1 MSKEDSAPGGLLSKV
16 VRFVRNPTVNWND
29 LDSIETERES
39 QYSKQVL
46 KEMIERKRRNDFV
59 RRREF
64 DHLRKLRQR
73 NPVASQCA
81 EEPDEQRPSF
91 FQSSLTS
98 PVERAV
104 TIKKIDEIE
113 AQMSMQWW
121 KNKPHSSGIGT
132 HSAYSAAAPLRAS
145 PVATNFAA
153 TAPLSL
159 PAPTAPAPLANLS
172 ADAVTDAP
180 IGALVAP
187 LVPARPLFV
196 DNHLAMMEFG
206 LAPNKPSTQPDNISL
221 DTHRLGTGNLP
232 AAEMEE
238 FVHEPDLEE
247 AAIRFANGDHAGAE
261 TCLLGVLAQ
270 HAKNPPEQQWDIWM
284 TLFDLYRATDQ
295 QDRFDTL
302 ALDFA
307 ARFSRSAPLWFS
319 IPEQLGL
326 VSAAPIEAD
335 LPGVRRNF
343 IWNAPTTLTAQSVA
357 SLRASLERAAPPWT
371 LVWSRLTAMED
382 TAVVALEKELS
393 RWAEQ
398 KVQLIFIGAEKLD
411 ALLQARTQSGNGAGN
426 PAWWALRMAT
436 LRCMNRADEFE
447 MVALDYCVTYEVSPP
462 SWLAP
467 RCSYSDV
474 PLESDAAGAAAAP
487 AQDLLAKPNWG
498 AATEPAPLSVLN
510 HIGQGGQGGQEQGQ
524 GQPLPTLTGHIEND
538 ATALLDALASNARP
552 GQPLVIPC
560 DRLIRIDFSAA
571 GSVLNW
577 AADQQNKGRD
587 VRFENLH
594 RLVAVF
600 FNVIGI
606 SEHARVVP
614 RKN

>member
-1 MSKEDSAPGGLLSKV
+1 MSKEDTPPGGLLSKV
-16 VRFVRNPTVNWND
+16 VRFVRNPTVSWTD
-29 LDSIETERES
+29 LDGIEADRES

-64 DHLRKLRQR
+64 DYLRKLRKQDPLTGQR
-73 NPVASQCA
+73 A
-81 EEPDEQRPSF
+81 ESPGARPSF
-91 FQSSLTS
+91 FHSSLTS

-104 TIKKIDEIE
+104 TIRKIDEIE

-121 KNKPHSSGIGT
+121 KGKPQGAAVLPIPDSGEAASLAQAQGAP
-132 HSAYSAAAPLRAS
+132 SAFAP
-145 PVATNFAA
+145 

-159 PAPTAPAPLANLS
+159 PMPMEPQAAASLF
-172 ADAVTDAP
+172 ADNSMSIA
-180 IGALVAP
+180 G
-187 LVPARPLFV
+187 FG
-196 DNHLAMMEFG
+196 G
-206 LAPNKPSTQPDNISL
+206 LASLALEPHQRSALEAGQPVPSSTS
-221 DTHRLGTGNLP
+221 

-261 TCLLGVLAQ
+261 VGLLEVLAQ
-270 HAKNPPEQQWDIWM
+270 HAADAAEQQFEIWM
-284 TLFDLYRATDQ
+284 TLFDLYRATGQ

-326 VSAAPIEAD
+326 AVEPPQSTPAIA
-335 LPGVRRNF
+335 RREF
-343 IWNAPTTLTAQSVA
+343 SWNAPATLTLQTVAALQA
-357 SLRASLERAAPPWT
+357 SLARAASPWT
-371 LVWSRLTAMED
+371 LVWGRLGDIEAPALTALANEF
-382 TAVVALEKELS
+382 T
-393 RWAEQ
+393 RWADQ
-398 KVQLIFIGAEKLD
+398 NVQIVFAGAD
-411 ALLQARTQSGNGAGN
+411 VLQALMQSHTQSGDRSSD
-426 PAWWALRMAT
+426 PEWWRMRMAALRFMG
-436 LRCMNRADEFE
+436 LPDDFE

-462 SWLAP
+462 SWISP
-467 RCSYSDV
+467 KCSYKDASA
-474 PLESDAAGAAAAP
+474 DAAVSKAAP
-487 AQDLLAKPNWG
+487 AASASDLLAMIHWSDPTQPAALDSDG
-498 AATEPAPLSVLN
+498 ALPGASVV
-510 HIGQGGQGGQEQGQ
+510 
-524 GQPLPTLTGHIEND
+524 PSFSGHIEGD
-538 ATALLDALASNARP
+538 ASAVLNALAEQVKP
-552 GQPLVIPC
+552 GVPLLVAC

-577 AADQQNKGRD
+577 AAEQQALGRE
-587 VRFENLH
+587 VHFHNLH

-606 SEHARVVP
+606 SEHAWVIP

>member
-1 MSKEDSAPGGLLSKV
+1 MTKEDSAAGGLLSKM
-16 VRFVRNPTVNWND
+16 VRFVRNPTVNWNE
-29 LDSIETERES
+29 LDTIDADRES

-64 DHLRKLRQR
+64 DQLRKLRQR
-73 NPVASQCA
+73 SPVVSQRTEDVGA
-81 EEPDEQRPSF
+81 RPSF

-121 KNKPHSSGIGT
+121 KNKPHS
-132 HSAYSAAAPLRAS
+132 ADSAASTPSVVPAPSAPGAS
-145 PVATNFAA
+145 SPLPFAMPTGNAAATNFAA

-159 PAPTAPAPLANLS
+159 SMQMQAAAPAPALFADDSMSVSRFGAMRGLSLAQPSGS
-172 ADAVTDAP
+172 AFEAYRGGAAP
-180 IGALVAP
+180 
-187 LVPARPLFV
+187 VPAP
-196 DNHLAMMEFG
+196 A
-206 LAPNKPSTQPDNISL
+206 APEM
-221 DTHRLGTGNLP
+221 
-232 AAEMEE
+232 AEMEE

-261 TCLLGVLAQ
+261 AGLLGVLAQ
-270 HAKNPPEQQWDIWM
+270 HAQDPPEQQLEIWM
-284 TLFDLYRATDQ
+284 TLFDLYRATGQ

-307 ARFSRSAPLWFS
+307 GRFSRSAPLWFS

-326 VSAAPIEAD
+326 ASAAPAD
-335 LPGVRRNF
+335 AAPPPPVRRDF
-343 IWNAPTTLTAQSVA
+343 SWNAPANVTAQSVA
-357 SLRASLERAAPPWT
+357 SLHASLERAASPWT
-371 LVWSRLTAMED
+371 LVWSRLNAIED
-382 TAVVALEKELS
+382 GALPALEKEFS

-398 KVQLIFIGAEKLD
+398 KVQIVFTGAEVLN
-411 ALLQARTQSGNGAGN
+411 AVLETHTQSGDRTGN
-426 PAWWALRMAT
+426 PAWWSLRMAA

-462 SWLAP
+462 SWIAP
-467 RCSYSDV
+467 RCSYADV
-474 PLESDAAGAAAAP
+474 LPEGDAAASSASSAP
-487 AQDLLAKPNWG
+487 AQELLAHPNWN
-498 AATEPAPLSVLN
+498 AATEPAPLNMLAD
-510 HIGQGGQGGQEQGQ
+510 IGSSLAPAP
-524 GQPLPTLTGHIEND
+524 PLPTLTGHIEND
-538 ATALLDALASNARP
+538 ATAVLDALAEGARP
-552 GQPLVIPC
+552 GQPLIIPC
-560 DRLIRIDFSAA
+560 ARLIRIDFSAA

-577 AADQQNKGRD
+577 AADQQAKGLD
-587 VRFENLH
+587 VRFQDLH

-606 SEHARVVP
+606 SEHAWVVP